1 VAGVPVRH
9 VSSAMYRSC
18 LYCDRAL
25 TGVGSEA
32 LRGSVRLA
40 FDPDR
45 ARVWTICDRCH
56 GWNLWWPDDRTEA
69 LYELERIARDEARVL
84 FETDHVALL
93 ETDERQLVRV
103 GRPPRREEA
112 WWRYGR
118 RLRRRRRRFQSPLTR
133 VGVATYS
140 AVSSVGASMGF
151 SSLTGSFG
159 DSGERQTEILRWRR
173 FGRTAWSGR
182 ATCPNCSS
190 VLIRLFFLKSPD
202 LILMPSDGGVA
213 SIGLPC
219 IRCDSWSGDRT
230 HRFDATAAEPV
241 LRRVLAWYNIDGAT
255 TAELDRAVRLIE
267 AAGSA
272 ESFIGRLASERRPL
286 HSLERVCSVAL
297 EIAVNERAERA
308 RLAHTAAELDA
319 GWQRA
324 EELAA
329 IIDEELEPPPALR

>member
-1 VAGVPVRH
+1 
-9 VSSAMYRSC
+9 MYRSC
-18 LYCDRAL
+18 LYCDRPL
-25 TGVGSEA
+25 TGVGDG
-32 LRGSVRLA
+32 LRAGVRLA
-40 FDPDR
+40 FDPER

-56 GWNLWWPDDRTEA
+56 GWNLWWPEDRVEA
-69 LYELERIARDEARVL
+69 LYELERISQRRARVL
-84 FETDHVALL
+84 FETDHIALL
-93 ETDERQLVRV
+93 ETDERQMVRV
-103 GRPPRREEA
+103 GPAPRREEA

-140 AVSSVGASMGF
+140 AVSSLGSSMGF

-159 DSGERQTEILRWRR
+159 DADDRQTEVLRWRR

-241 LRRVLAWYNIDGAT
+241 LRRVLAWYNIEGAT
-255 TAELDRAVRLIE
+255 TGELGRAVSLIE
-267 AAGSA
+267 GAGSA
-272 ESFIGRLASERRPL
+272 ESFIEGLATERRPL
-286 HSLERVCSVAL
+286 HSLERIRSVAL

-308 RLAHTAAELDA
+308 RLAHAAAELDA
-319 GWQRA
+319 GWRRA
-324 EELAA
+324 EELAG
-329 IIDEELEPPPALR
+329 IIDEELEPPLPRA

>member
-1 VAGVPVRH
+1 
-9 VSSAMYRSC
+9 MYRSC

-25 TGVGSEA
+25 TGVGGDT
-32 LRGSVRLA
+32 LRAGVRLA
-40 FDPDR
+40 FDPER
-45 ARVWTICDRCH
+45 GRVWTVCDRCH
-56 GWNLWWPDDRTEA
+56 GWNLWWPDERAEA
-69 LYELERIARDEARVL
+69 LHELERTARDRARVL
-84 FETDHVALL
+84 FETDHIALL

-103 GRPPRREEA
+103 GPAPRREEA

-118 RLRRRRRRFQSPLTR
+118 RLRRRRERFRSPLTR

-159 DSGERQTEILRWRR
+159 DPDERQTEVLRWRR

-202 LILMPSDGGVA
+202 LILMPSEAGVA
-213 SIGLPC
+213 ALGLPC
-219 IRCDSWSGDRT
+219 IRCDSWSGDQT

-255 TAELDRAVRLIE
+255 TGELDGAVRLIE
-267 AAGSA
+267 EAGSA
-272 ESFIGRLASERRPL
+272 ESFIARLASERRPL
-286 HSLERVCSVAL
+286 HSFERIRSVAL
-297 EIAVNERAERA
+297 EMAVNERAERA
-308 RLAHTAAELDA
+308 RLAHAAAELDA
-319 GWQRA
+319 GWRRA

-329 IIDEELEPPPALR
+329 IIDEELEPPLLRS